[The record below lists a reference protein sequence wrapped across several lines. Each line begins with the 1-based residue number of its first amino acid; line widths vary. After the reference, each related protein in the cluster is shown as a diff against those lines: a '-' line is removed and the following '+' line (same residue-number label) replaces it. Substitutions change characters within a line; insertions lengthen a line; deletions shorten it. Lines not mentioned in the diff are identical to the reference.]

1 MGCRPRNSCAR
12 YVSTRRRIEIDDD
25 PGGDLIGYRL
35 TDEYAEEI
43 RRVAAEKSEGARWN

>member
-1 MGCRPRNSCAR
+1 
-12 YVSTRRRIEIDDD
+12 VSTRRRSRSTTI